1 MFSDIHVNDAYKNG
15 FRVLRTTNHK
25 DYPMTYGSITK
36 ILELQNTLL
45 VVFEHG
51 IGLIKIDNTAE
62 QPSRV
67 LSDLTI
73 ISDTY
78 GSQWKDSIIKTPSG
92 IYGVD
97 TVAKKIW
104 RVRSG

>member
-1 MFSDIHVNDAYKNG
+1 
-15 FRVLRTTNHK
+15 
-25 DYPMTYGSITK
+25 MTYGSITK

-51 IGLIKIDNTAE
+51 IGLIQIDNGAE
-62 QPSRV
+62 HPSRV
-67 LSDLTI
+67 LSDLTV

-97 TVAKKIW
+97 TVARKIW
-104 RVRSG
+104 RVRGGQLELISDGKVQEFLN